1 MTIKFTIKGD
11 GSDLQDLIRKEAEL
25 MLLRAAIA
33 GDAHRPVDIQRA
45 MQSALN
51 MQSQQALAPAPTQLA
66 LPSATPPTAYEL
78 PAAHYPDPVQ
88 YQQQGHYTQPATQLV
103 PQPIDVHSLP
113 LPAATPPK
121 RKGIQLRVTK
131 RQASAL
137 MGLTA
142 IVGATFGLVVFD
154 MAHQSGFTNYD
165 IMPSALKSEPVESSA
180 EIEATAEPNPDL
192 EPVPSGEEP
201 PVTPAEGRTPDTDFE
216 QSLREYLESPAA
228 E

>member
-1 MTIKFTIKGD
+1 MKFTIEGNEQ
-11 GSDLQDLIRKEAEL
+11 DLQGLIKDKAEL

-51 MQSQQALAPAPTQLA
+51 MQSQQALSPAPTHLA

-78 PAAHYPDPVQ
+78 SPAH
-88 YQQQGHYTQPATQLV
+88 YQQQGHYSQPATQLAG
-103 PQPIDVHSLP
+103 QPIDVHSLP

-121 RKGIQLRVTK
+121 RKGFQLRATK

-137 MGLTA
+137 MGVTA
-142 IVGATFGLVVFD
+142 ILGATFGLVVFD
-154 MAHQSGFTNYD
+154 MAHQAGFTNYD
-165 IMPSALKSEPVESSA
+165 IMPSALKSEPTEPSA
-180 EIEATAEPNPDL
+180 EPEATAEPNPDL
-192 EPVPSGEEP
+192 EPVPTSEEP
-201 PVTPAEGRTPDTDFE
+201 PVTPAEGREGLTDIEQQIQQYLDTPV
-216 QSLREYLESPAA
+216 A

>member
-1 MTIKFTIKGD
+1 MTIEFTIKGD

-51 MQSQQALAPAPTQLA
+51 MQSQQAIAAAPTHLA

-78 PAAHYPDPVQ
+78 PAAHYPDPVH
-88 YQQQGHYTQPATQLV
+88 YQQQGHYSQPATQLAA
-103 PQPIDVHSLP
+103 QPIEVRGLP
-113 LPAATPPK
+113 LPDATPPK
-121 RKGIQLRVTK
+121 RKGLRLRVTK

-154 MAHQSGFTNYD
+154 MAHQAGLTNYD
-165 IMPSALKSEPVESSA
+165 IMPSALKGEPTESST
-180 EIEATAEPNPDL
+180 EPETTAEPNPDL
-192 EPVPSGEEP
+192 EQVPTSEEP
-201 PVTPAEGRTPDTDFE
+201 PVTPAEGRTPDSDFE
-216 QSLREYLESPAA
+216 RSLREYLESPAA